1 MADLLEA
8 GDLGGNVHN
17 LSLYR
22 FPINK
27 IINQSFVG
35 IVDNQGQKPWYWLV
49 RLPMTEFSSGFQ
61 VCSVVGERKDSEGM
75 ELKRGGGG
83 IQDLKEKTGSRM

>member
-35 IVDNQGQKPWYWLV
+35 IVDNQGQKP
-49 RLPMTEFSSGFQ
+49 
-61 VCSVVGERKDSEGM
+61 
-75 ELKRGGGG
+75 
-83 IQDLKEKTGSRM
+83 